1 MSFVEVTRAH
11 RVVLAEHLK
20 LCGDRT
26 KVQLDW
32 LLQIESRPY
41 TLNTHYFADY
51 KAKFLAFYRGSRESG
66 SRGDLIQNLNSFDP
80 NSPQE
85 SDAFNENMKHIMSA
99 LPQIGITG
107 TQAIDLARLLSSDPM
122 DPALAIMAGV
132 RAYFQG
138 TSNRIPRI
146 SILLRD

>member
-1 MSFVEVTRAH
+1 MLALTYDVSFIEVTRAH
-11 RVVLAEHLK
+11 RVVLAEHMK
-20 LCGDRT
+20 TCADRT
-26 KVQLDW
+26 KAQLDW

-66 SRGDLIQNLNSFDP
+66 TRGDLIQSLNSFDP
-80 NSPQE
+80 NSGGEENPF
-85 SDAFNENMKHIMSA
+85 DENMKRIMAA

-107 TQAIDLARLLSSDPM
+107 TQAIDLAKLLSTDPM

-138 TSNRIPRI
+138 ASNRT
-146 SILLRD
+146 L